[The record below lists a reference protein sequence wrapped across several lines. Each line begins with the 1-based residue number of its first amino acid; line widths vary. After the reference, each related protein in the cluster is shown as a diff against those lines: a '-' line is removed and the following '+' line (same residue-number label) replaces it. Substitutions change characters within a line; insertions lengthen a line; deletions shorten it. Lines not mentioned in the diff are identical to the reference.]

1 MTEQVV
7 KLEKNESIAIITLNR
22 PKVLNALSREV
33 QFTLND
39 YISEIEIDDSINCVI
54 VTGAGEK
61 AFSAGGDIH
70 EMDKLSQ
77 MENPPQDHPTSR
89 WYSWNLMNFKK
100 PLIGAINGLAFGGGA
115 LMASTFDIR
124 IGTNNTSFKF
134 LAATYGRLNS
144 SWSLP
149 AQIGWPKAKELLFT
163 GRQVMADEAL
173 DIGLLNHLVEKD
185 KLMEK
190 TMDLAEQIAKGDARM
205 IQGIKKLMIQN
216 TGSTIRDQYNNEMRA
231 VNSWLKPIT
240 VQESFKT
247 FLDKKGRKND

>member
-77 MENPPQDHPTSR
+77 MKNPPQDHPTSR

-163 GRQVMADEAL
+163 GRQIMADEAL

-190 TMDLAEQIAKGDARM
+190 TMDLAEQITKGDARM

>member
-247 FLDKKGRKND
+247 FLEKKGRKND

>member
-163 GRQVMADEAL
+163 GRQIMADEAL

>member
-100 PLIGAINGLAFGGGA
+100 PLIVMTPKSLLRHKNMKSPLKDFSDAGFQEFIDDNKIN
-115 LMASTFDIR
+115 
-124 IGTNNTSFKF
+124 
-134 LAATYGRLNS
+134 
-144 SWSLP
+144 
-149 AQIGWPKAKELLFT
+149 E
-163 GRQVMADEAL
+163 E
-173 DIGLLNHLVEKD
+173 
-185 KLMEK
+185 
-190 TMDLAEQIAKGDARM
+190 
-205 IQGIKKLMIQN
+205 IKK
-216 TGSTIRDQYNNEMRA
+216 D
-231 VNSWLKPIT
+231 V
-240 VQESFKT
+240 
-247 FLDKKGRKND
+247 KKDE

>member
-1 MTEQVV
+1 MSEKVV
-7 KLEKNESIAIITLNR
+7 KLDNIGPISILTLNR

-33 QFTLND
+33 QLTLNN
-39 YISEIEIDDSINCVI
+39 YINELENDDSVKCIVI
-54 VTGAGEK
+54 TGSGDK

-70 EMDKLSQ
+70 EMDKLSK
-77 MENPPQDHPTSR
+77 MKTPPDDHPSSR
-89 WYSWNLMNFKK
+89 WYSWNILNCKK
-100 PLIGAINGLAFGGGA
+100 PTLGAINGLAFGGGA
-115 LMASTFDIR
+115 LMASTLDIR
-124 IGTNNTSFKF
+124 IGTENSSFKF

-163 GRQVMADEAL
+163 GRQVLSQEAYE
-173 DIGLLNHLVEKD
+173 IGLLNHLVDKD

-190 TMDLAEQIAKGDARM
+190 SMEIAESISKGDSRM
-205 IQGIKKLMIQN
+205 IQGIKKLMLEN
-216 TGSTIRDQYNNEMRA
+216 TGDSVREQYNKEMRA

-247 FLDKKGRKND
+247 FLDKKGSK

>member
-77 MENPPQDHPTSR
+77 MEHPPQDHPTSR

>member
-163 GRQVMADEAL
+163 GRQIMADEAL

-247 FLDKKGRKND
+247 FLEKKGRKND